1 MTAETAV
8 EKATYWQ
15 QTKDGD
21 PHAYFI
27 KSRHY
32 SHTPRP
38 RGNRHRFRIVGPSEY
53 LLLVTAD
60 YNALFLWT
68 APKNGV
74 RRDGQNGLN
83 CAIFRNET
91 DILSSKL
98 ILEAEVLAYRRWGP
112 IRMFTY
118 VDPTAVRSSNPGYCF
133 KCAGWKHCGTST
145 RHKLVILEK
154 YP

>member
-1 MTAETAV
+1 MN
-8 EKATYWQ
+8 WHQ
-15 QTKDGD
+15 RKDGD
-21 PHAYFI
+21 PHAYAL
-27 KSRHY
+27 KARHY
-32 SHTPRP
+32 SHTERT
-38 RGNRHRFRIVGPSEY
+38 RGNRHRYRIVGPSQY

-68 APKNGV
+68 APKI

-83 CAIFRNET
+83 CAVFRNES

-98 ILEAEVLAYRRWGP
+98 ILEAEVLAYERWGP
-112 IRMFTY
+112 VRMFTY

-133 KCAGWKHCGTST
+133 KCAGWRRCGFSE

-154 YP
+154 MPGGSHG